1 MGVWQPI
8 VDKEIGY
15 LFGLSDSI
23 AVVEAKNPDLLAS
36 VTNGTMIIASDYS
49 GQHKEA
55 THEAYSFL
63 VTTDEALKNWLPSLA
78 AFRQQWLPDGR
89 SISFKKLNE
98 PLRRQA
104 LRPFLDTAAG
114 LSGNLIKI
122 LVNREVGSFISGGPA
137 LAKDVFPDCFQA
149 NASLGTVEKMLRL
162 ASFVG
167 LILAGLRLFPP
178 NGFRM
183 RSRARSSLLLRRPRS
198 QW

>member
-1 MGVWQPI
+1 
-8 VDKEIGY
+8 
-15 LFGLSDSI
+15 
-23 AVVEAKNPDLLAS
+23 
-36 VTNGTMIIASDYS
+36 MIIASDYS

-183 RSRARSSLLLRRPRS
+183 RSRVRSSLLLRRPRS

>member
-1 MGVWQPI
+1 
-8 VDKEIGY
+8 
-15 LFGLSDSI
+15 
-23 AVVEAKNPDLLAS
+23 
-36 VTNGTMIIASDYS
+36 MIIASDYS

-183 RSRARSSLLLRRPRS
+183 RSRVRSSLLLRRPRS
-198 QW
+198 QWRNDLRPSHQTIRKHRNRYRRWPFDTMPDQ